1 MNNKKTDFNK
11 PYFIEN
17 KNSLTYVKEDCTLDL
32 EVIDFGVKL
41 YE

>member
-17 KNSLTYVKEDCTLDL
+17 KNALTFVKEDCTLDL
-32 EVIDFGVKL
+32 ELI
-41 YE
+41 EW